1 MTVVVNGDG
10 TITGLTSASYMPD
23 SLGSGQ
29 QLRLNNQTISENITL
44 PADKNAMSAGPIT
57 VADGY
62 TVTVLGN
69 WTVV

>member
-1 MTVVVNGDG
+1 
-10 TITGLTSASYMPD
+10 MPD

>member
-1 MTVVVNGDG
+1 MTVVVNGSG
-10 TITGLTSASYMPD
+10 TITGLIY
-23 SLGSGQ
+23 SLGTNQ
-29 QLRLNNQTISENITL
+29 TLRLNDQTISENLTL
-44 PADKNAMSAGPIT
+44 PSDKNAMSAGPLT

>member
-1 MTVVVNGDG
+1 MPVIVNGDG
-10 TITGLTSASYMPD
+10 TITGLIYH
-23 SLGSGQ
+23 LGNDRI
-29 QLRLNNQTISENITL
+29 LRLNDQTISENITL

>member
-1 MTVVVNGDG
+1 MTVVVNGNG
-10 TITGLTSASYMPD
+10 TITGLIY
-23 SLGSGQ
+23 SLGTNQ
-29 QLRLNNQTISENITL
+29 LLRLNDQTISENITL

-57 VADGY
+57 VATGY

>member
-1 MTVVVNGDG
+1 MAVGIDGNG
-10 TITGLTSASYMPD
+10 TITGLIY
-23 SLGSGQ
+23 SLGTNRI
-29 QLRLNNQTISENITL
+29 LRLNDQTISENITL

>member
-1 MTVVVNGDG
+1 MTVVVNGNG
-10 TITGLTSASYMPD
+10 TITGLIY
-23 SLGSGQ
+23 SLGTNQ
-29 QLRLNNQTISENITL
+29 LLRLNDQTISENITL